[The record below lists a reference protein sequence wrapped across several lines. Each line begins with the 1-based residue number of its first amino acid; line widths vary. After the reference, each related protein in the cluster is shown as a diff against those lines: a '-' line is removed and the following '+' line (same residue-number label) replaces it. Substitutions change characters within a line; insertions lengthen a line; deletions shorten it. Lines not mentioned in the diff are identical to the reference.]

1 MEETTTPPAA
11 EEHAALTLTD
21 DNFADEVQSFK
32 GLVLVD
38 FWAEWCTPC
47 HVMAPRVEEVAAK
60 FAGNPQIK
68 VGKFDV
74 DSNEKV
80 AFEQRVMS
88 LPTFRLFKDGE
99 VIDEL
104 IGTRPAE
111 DLAELI
117 TRNLTPAKAEA

>member
-1 MEETTTPPAA
+1 
-11 EEHAALTLTD
+11 
-21 DNFADEVQSFK
+21 
-32 GLVLVD
+32 
-38 FWAEWCTPC
+38 
-47 HVMAPRVEEVAAK
+47 MAPRVEEVAAK